1 MRIGIVTD
9 IHDQVDLL
17 AQALAA
23 LRAEAVDA
31 IVTLGD
37 NTDLFGKWNAAREV
51 AALLREAGVVG
62 VWGNHDYGLC
72 RNLTEEIRFRF
83 LSPTCDY
90 FASLHPRLELGGC
103 HFTHV
108 EPFLDPERPEHLWTF
123 EGRPEDEDRAELRR
137 VPASRSL
144 HRPFPPLARAHRNR
158 ARRVGRHRAAAL
170 RAGEAVSCGG
180 GPALPRG
187 VRRHRHGPLGAR
199 TAEPAPARGPVPM
212 KLILAIIQPSKLDA
226 VKEALNKVEVF
237 RLTIVDVLGFG
248 RQKGHTEVY
257 RGHELTVNMLRKVQ
271 LQIAVNEDFVE
282 PTVNAIMDAAR
293 TGPEGRIG
301 DGKIFILPLEDCI
314 RIRTGER
321 GPEAI

>member
-17 AQALAA
+17 AQALAV

-51 AALLREAGVVG
+51 ASLLREAGVVG

-123 EGRPEDEDRAELRR
+123 EGRPEDEDRTA
-137 VPASRSL
+137 RSFAA
-144 HRPFPPLARAHRNR
+144 FP
-158 ARRVGRHRAAAL
+158 HRAAFIGHFHRWLAL
-170 RAGEAVSCGG
+170 TEAGRVEWDGTEPLHFEPEKRYLVVVAPLFRGAFAVIDTDRWVLDPRS
-180 GPALPRG
+180 LPPR
-187 VRRHRHGPLGAR
+187 
-199 TAEPAPARGPVPM
+199 ED
-212 KLILAIIQPSKLDA
+212 PS
-226 VKEALNKVEVF
+226 
-237 RLTIVDVLGFG
+237 
-248 RQKGHTEVY
+248 
-257 RGHELTVNMLRKVQ
+257 
-271 LQIAVNEDFVE
+271 
-282 PTVNAIMDAAR
+282 P
-293 TGPEGRIG
+293 
-301 DGKIFILPLEDCI
+301 
-314 RIRTGER
+314 
-321 GPEAI
+321 